1 MNNFFRKRILGFT
14 VIELMIVVMIVAIL
28 VALAYPSYIQYVRK
42 SKRGDAQ
49 QMLMN
54 WSVNQE
60 IWRSNNTAYAGAGD
74 ITPPCS
80 QVGADCDYGFTVEAG
95 TTTYTLTATALEGN
109 DQENDTARDRTTFC
123 SPMTLNQNGQKE
135 PAACWQ

>member
-1 MNNFFRKRILGFT
+1 MNNFARKRTLGFT
-14 VIELMIVVMIVAIL
+14 IIELMIVLVIVAIL
-28 VALAYPSYIQYVRK
+28 LALAYPSYIDYVRK

-60 IWRSNNTAYAGAGD
+60 IWRSNNTSYAGAGD
-74 ITPPCS
+74 IAPPCS
-80 QVGADCDYGFTVEAG
+80 QEGADCDYEFTVAAG
-95 TTTYTLTATALEGN
+95 TTTYTLTATALVGN
-109 DQENDTARDRTTFC
+109 DQENDTAKDRITSC
-123 SPMTLNQNGQKE
+123 SPLTLNQNGQKE